1 MKWIFKMIEV
11 KPTRICKELKE
22 LLGEIIKIEEER
34 GIRCSYVDAS
44 RVLYKR
50 IIVAGGLKK
59 D

>member
-1 MKWIFKMIEV
+1 MIEV